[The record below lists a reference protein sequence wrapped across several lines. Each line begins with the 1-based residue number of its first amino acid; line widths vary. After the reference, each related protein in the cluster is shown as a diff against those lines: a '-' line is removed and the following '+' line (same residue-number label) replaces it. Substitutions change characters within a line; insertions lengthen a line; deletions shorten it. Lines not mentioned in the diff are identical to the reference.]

1 MRLAVDIGNTKTKFA
16 LFEDNSLKQYSESR
30 EELGQ
35 WLQQGLVQ
43 KAIVCKTGAENET
56 ESILRQ
62 KGVAPLY
69 LSTSIKLPIAF
80 TYTTPNTLGADRLAT
95 AVAAFS
101 NFPKSNVLTIG
112 AGTCIIYDF
121 VNERGEY
128 EGGAISPGLAM
139 RFKALNNYTAKL
151 PLIERPDDS
160 LPQLVGNSTANSIL
174 SGVLN
179 GVLNEV
185 DGIIKQYQS
194 RYANLKII
202 ITGGDS
208 PFFVSN
214 LKNDIFARQNLV
226 LEGLNIILQHNE

>member
-1 MRLAVDIGNTKTKFA
+1 MHLAVDIGNTKTKFA
-16 LFEDNSLKQYSESR
+16 LFNGQELYQYSEDKTT
-30 EELGQ
+30 LAD
-35 WLQQGLVQ
+35 WLKKGLVSR
-43 KAIVCKTGAENET
+43 AIICKTGAENET
-56 ESILRQ
+56 EEVLLQ
-62 KGVAPLY
+62 GEVVPLY
-69 LSTSIKLPIAF
+69 LTTALKLPITF
-80 TYTTPNTLGADRLAT
+80 TYTTPQTLGADRLAT
-95 AVAAFS
+95 AVAASTIFKG
-101 NFPKSNVLTIG
+101 NNVLTIG

-121 VNERGEY
+121 VNDIGVY
-128 EGGAISPGLAM
+128 EGGAISPGVNM

-151 PLIERPDDS
+151 PLLQASGIE
-160 LPQLVGNSTANSIL
+160 LPQLTGNSTANSIL

-185 DGIIKQYQS
+185 KGIINEYES

-202 ITGGDS
+202 ITGGDA

>member
-1 MRLAVDIGNTKTKFA
+1 MRLAIDIGNTKTKFA
-16 LFEDNSLKQYSESR
+16 LFDNSGLRQYSQDR
-30 EELGQ
+30 EELVQ
-35 WLQQGLVQ
+35 WLKQGLVQ
-43 KAIVCKTGAENET
+43 KAIICKTGSENET
-56 ESILRQ
+56 EEILS
-62 KGVAPLY
+62 KSGVSPLY
-69 LSTSIKLPIAF
+69 LSTSIKLPITF

-101 NFPKSNVLTIG
+101 SFPLSNVLTIG

-121 VNERGEY
+121 VNEKGVY

-151 PLIERPDDS
+151 PLIERPDDG
-160 LPQLVGNSTANSIL
+160 LPELVGDSTANSIL

-179 GVLNEV
+179 GAINEV